1 MKGMKTGGRKKG
13 TPNKLGFGL
22 REKIINGIEKYWD
35 EGEFTEL
42 FKELTPMEKLN
53 ILTKLLNIA
62 LPKVQAVSLEMENEA
77 KEQSLCERLK
87 ALAEGSQTDSI

>member
-1 MKGMKTGGRKKG
+1 MKTGGRKKG

-62 LPKVQAVSLEMENEA
+62 LPKVQAVSLEMEEA
-77 KEQSLCERLK
+77 TTEKSLSQRLIELAEQSK
-87 ALAEGSQTDSI
+87 AESNCA